1 MSHYRPL
8 WMALGIVAG
17 YLALAVWLST
27 ELRPRIGYPWWRRLH
42 GLAFAVYALATVHGL
57 ATGSDTRTLWGLGLY
72 AGSALVVGSLL
83 GIRLLTP
90 IGMRGRAYPNLAG
103 LVALLLLG
111 GALWTATGPA
121 QPGWNAIA
129 NNGQGSGARG
139 VQAVATTGSLFAAP
153 FTAHLQG
160 TLTQSS
166 PDATG
171 VETLRVDT
179 TLSDGAAGAFQ
190 VLLQGQQANDGGVAV
205 SAGRV
210 TLAGPGGS
218 PRYQGALQGLRT
230 DGAGAR
236 LRAMLLGPG
245 GRVLMLQGTL
255 QLTPDGRVAGV
266 VQVTS
271 D

>member
-1 MSHYRPL
+1 
-8 WMALGIVAG
+8 MATAG
-17 YLALAVWLST
+17 RV
-27 ELRPRIGYPWWRRLH
+27 
-42 GLAFAVYALATVHGL
+42 
-57 ATGSDTRTLWGLGLY
+57 
-72 AGSALVVGSLL
+72 
-83 GIRLLTP
+83 
-90 IGMRGRAYPNLAG
+90 
-103 LVALLLLG
+103 
-111 GALWTATGPA
+111 
-121 QPGWNAIA
+121 
-129 NNGQGSGARG
+129 
-139 VQAVATTGSLFAAP
+139 FAAP

-160 TLTQSS
+160 TLTQSP

-171 VETLRVDT
+171 GVTLRVDT

-218 PRYQGALQGLRT
+218 PRYQGALQGLQT

-236 LRAMLLGPG
+236 LRAMLPGPG
-245 GRVLMLQGTL
+245 GQVLMLQGTL
-255 QLTPDGRVAGV
+255 QLTPDGRVGGV